1 MWGGQH
7 WPLPIFGRL
16 VDLRRI
22 PDMRHILTALA
33 AAAILVSGAIA
44 QQPAEPGQA
53 PARGGRGA
61 GAGGGG
67 GRAGRPALFFKEEW
81 KEAQGGGEKP
91 VDPAQA
97 TTNPNLEL
105 KLYGPGA
112 KDMQLTGVANN
123 ESNPV
128 HLWTGL
134 CEQLCAAA
142 LRDKENYVDLTGLA
156 MIRWVTKVSGFHQ
169 VHPILKLADGT
180 WLVGDH
186 ADGSTLDWHNDEFS
200 IGDVRW
206 RKLNI
211 AKVVTT
217 GDWVANPDLSK
228 VDEVGFTDLLPG
240 SGHGPGGW
248 SDVGRI
254 EVYGKPVKR

>member
-1 MWGGQH
+1 MQKT
-7 WPLPIFGRL
+7 L
-16 VDLRRI
+16 
-22 PDMRHILTALA
+22 ILFA
-33 AAAILVSGAIA
+33 AACAMAASVAA
-44 QQPAEPGQA
+44 QEPPAA
-53 PARGGRGA
+53 
-61 GAGGGG
+61 GG
-67 GRAGRPALFFKEEW
+67 GRAGRGAGRGAGPARRPELFFKEEW
-81 KEAQGGGEKP
+81 KTPKAAGEAP
-91 VDPAQA
+91 VDPANA
-97 TTNPNLEL
+97 TSNASLEL
-105 KLYGPGA
+105 KLYGVDA
-112 KDMQLTGVANN
+112 KDIQLTGAAG
-123 ESNPV
+123 NPTNPL

-134 CEQLCAAA
+134 CENVCAAA
-142 LRDKENYVDLTGLA
+142 LRDKDNYVDLSGLA

-186 ADGSTLDWHNDEFS
+186 ADGSTLDWHTDEFS
-200 IGDVRW
+200 LGDVRW

-217 GDWVANPDLSK
+217 GDWVKDPDLSK

-248 SDVGRI
+248 ADVGEI

>member
-1 MWGGQH
+1 MKRTLVILI
-7 WPLPIFGRL
+7 PLS
-16 VDLRRI
+16 
-22 PDMRHILTALA
+22 MA
-33 AAAILVSGAIA
+33 ASVAAQG
-44 QQPAEPGQA
+44 P
-53 PARGGRGA
+53 PARST
-61 GAGGGG
+61 
-67 GRAGRPALFFKEEW
+67 RPPLFFSEEW
-81 KEAQGGGEKP
+81 KQTASGGEHAAT
-91 VDPAQA
+91 PAESVA
-97 TTNPNLEL
+97 NAKLEL

-112 KDMQLTGVANN
+112 KDIQLSGVAQN

-134 CEQLCAAA
+134 CTELCAAA
-142 LRDKENYVDLTGLA
+142 LRDKENFVDLTGLA

-169 VHPILKLADGT
+169 VHPMLKLADGT

-186 ADGSTLDWHNDEFS
+186 GDGSTVDWHENEFS
-200 IGDVRW
+200 IADVRW
-206 RKLNI
+206 RKLNV

-217 GDWVANPDLSK
+217 GDWVNNPDLSK

-248 SDVGRI
+248 SDVGKI